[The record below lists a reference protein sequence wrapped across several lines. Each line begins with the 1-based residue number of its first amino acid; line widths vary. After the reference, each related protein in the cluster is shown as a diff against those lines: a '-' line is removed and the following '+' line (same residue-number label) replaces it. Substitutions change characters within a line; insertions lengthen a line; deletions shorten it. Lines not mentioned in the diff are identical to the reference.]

1 MGLESL
7 IGFMVV
13 SLSSLI
19 TVVIV
24 LVVLGFVC
32 WLLFTKI
39 PMQSPFREIA
49 MFVIVLAVVLW
60 LLSYF
65 GIWSGPV
72 HLR

>member
-1 MGLESL
+1 MGLD
-7 IGFMVV
+7 
-13 SLSSLI
+13 SLI

-24 LVVLGFVC
+24 LVVLGFIC

-60 LLSYF
+60 LLSFF

-72 HLR
+72 GIGHG

>member
-7 IGFMVV
+7 I
-13 SLSSLI
+13 
-19 TVVIV
+19 TVIVV

-32 WLLFTKI
+32 WLLFRFV
-39 PMQSPFREIA
+39 PLQSPFKEII
-49 MFVIVLAVVLW
+49 MFLIVLAVVLW

-65 GIWSGPV
+65 GIWHAPG

>member
-1 MGLESL
+1 MGIE
-7 IGFMVV
+7 
-13 SLSSLI
+13 SLI
-19 TVVIV
+19 TVVLV

-60 LLSYF
+60 LLSFF

-72 HLR
+72 SLRN

>member
-1 MGLESL
+1 MGIDS
-7 IGFMVV
+7 V
-13 SLSSLI
+13 I
-19 TVVIV
+19 TVVFV

-39 PMQSPFREIA
+39 PIQSPFREIA

-60 LLSYF
+60 LLSFF

-72 HLR
+72 GLRR

>member
-7 IGFMVV
+7 I
-13 SLSSLI
+13 
-19 TVVIV
+19 TVVLV

-39 PMQSPFREIA
+39 PMQSPFKEIA

-60 LLSYF
+60 LLSFF

-72 HLR
+72 NLRN